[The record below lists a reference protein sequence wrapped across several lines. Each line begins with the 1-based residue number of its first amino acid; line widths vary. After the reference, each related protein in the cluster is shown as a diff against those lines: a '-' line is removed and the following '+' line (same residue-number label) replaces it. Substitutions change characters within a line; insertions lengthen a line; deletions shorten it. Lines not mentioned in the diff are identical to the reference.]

1 MPSADA
7 SFLPLFL
14 AHQPAL
20 YAFVLANGIAPAD
33 ADDVIQNVAV
43 VLWQRYA
50 EFRPGSDF
58 RAWAYAV
65 TRLELRKQGDRWRR
79 DQRVL
84 RLPDAVLDRIEAAG
98 AAGPEWEHGRL
109 QQCLSRLGEQARN
122 LVTLHY
128 AEGLPQAEI
137 ARRLGISHEA
147 VRTRLSR
154 IRRAV
159 QSCLIGG
166 ATQGQEP
173 A

>member
-84 RLPDAVLDRIEAAG
+84 RRGHDLVGGAPG
-98 AAGPEWEHGRL
+98 AATPPPTLFVEATVMLRPSSSLKGCSRSLNRERNCEGDQRL
-109 QQCLSRLGEQARN
+109 WRSRVPR
-122 LVTLHY
+122 
-128 AEGLPQAEI
+128 P
-137 ARRLGISHEA
+137 S
-147 VRTRLSR
+147 
-154 IRRAV
+154 
-159 QSCLIGG
+159 
-166 ATQGQEP
+166 
-173 A
+173 